1 MVPKCDNIFISNYFM
16 LRQIQMPTH
25 YSGTP
30 KTVRAL
36 DTFIKFTRAAN
47 AFEGRLYQQE
57 ELEGL
62 TSSQFGVLETLFH
75 LGPLCQGELSAKL
88 LRSTGNMTLVL
99 DNLEKRNLVIRERL
113 KEDRRMVLIHLTPEG
128 SSIIEKVFPFMAER
142 IEKEFDVLTQEE
154 QETLGKLCKILGKG
168 KRK

>member
-1 MVPKCDNIFISNYFM
+1 
-16 LRQIQMPTH
+16 MPTH
-25 YSGTP
+25 FSGNS

-36 DTFIKFTRAAN
+36 DTFIKFTRAAS
-47 AFEGRLYQQE
+47 AFEARLYQQE

-99 DNLEKRNLVIRERL
+99 DNLEKRNLVVRERI
-113 KEDRRMVLIHLTPEG
+113 KEDRRMVLIHLTGEG
-128 SSIIEKVFPFMAER
+128 SAIIEKVFPVMAER
-142 IEKEFDVLTQEE
+142 IVKEFEILTFDE
-154 QETLGKLCKILGKG
+154 QETLGSLCKILGKR
-168 KRK
+168 KRE